1 MKLNKRLKVL
11 SVGMLLVLT
20 LSSIVGCSSNNG
32 ESGYSDID
40 STKALKLVEEY
51 EKTLVIDVRGTDA
64 YAEGHLANAINIP
77 FDEFEDKVADLEG
90 YKDQTIILICN
101 TGNKSGKA
109 AKMLVEKGFT
119 NVYNAE
125 DGMDEFDYKT
135 VKYNNITG
143 SEFEKLVEENKDV
156 VILDVRDAKDY
167 DKGHVENSINIPIDE
182 VESRINELKDYQDK
196 EILIYCSVGRR
207 SAQAAEILENSGYKD
222 ISNSVDGV
230 KEYEFELVK

>member
-11 SVGMLLVLT
+11 AVGMLFVLT

-32 ESGYSDID
+32 ESGYGDID
-40 STKALKLVEEY
+40 STKALKLVEEN
-51 EKTLVIDVRGTDA
+51 EKTLVIDVRGADA

-143 SEFEKLVEENKDV
+143 SEFEKLVEENKDA

-222 ISNSVDGV
+222 VSNSVDGV
-230 KEYEFELVK
+230 KEYEFKLVK

>member
-11 SVGMLLVLT
+11 AVGMLFVLT

-32 ESGYSDID
+32 ESGYGDID
-40 STKALKLVEEY
+40 STKALKLVEEN

-143 SEFEKLVEENKDV
+143 SEFEKLVEENKDA
-156 VILDVRDAKDY
+156 VILDVRDTKDY

-222 ISNSVDGV
+222 VSNSVDGV
-230 KEYEFELVK
+230 KEYEFKLVK

>member
-11 SVGMLLVLT
+11 AVGMLFVLT

-32 ESGYSDID
+32 ESGYGDID
-40 STKALKLVEEY
+40 STKALKLVEEN
-51 EKTLVIDVRGTDA
+51 EKTLVIDVRGADA

-125 DGMDEFDYKT
+125 DGIDEFDYKT

-143 SEFEKLVEENKDV
+143 SEFEKLVEENKDA
-156 VILDVRDAKDY
+156 VILDVRDTKDY

-182 VESRINELKDYQDK
+182 FESRINELKDYQDK

-230 KEYEFELVK
+230 KEYEFKLVK

>member
-11 SVGMLLVLT
+11 AVGMLFVLT

-32 ESGYSDID
+32 ESGYGDID
-40 STKALKLVEEY
+40 STKALKLVEEN
-51 EKTLVIDVRGTDA
+51 EKTLVIDVRGADA

-143 SEFEKLVEENKDV
+143 SEFEKLVEENKDA
-156 VILDVRDAKDY
+156 VILDVRDTKDY

-182 VESRINELKDYQDK
+182 FESRINELKDYQDK

-230 KEYEFELVK
+230 KEY